1 MHIIRG
7 VNVFPS
13 TIDAIIQKYNHIGE
27 YRVISSTINS
37 MEEIMLN
44 VELNDHTVESKI
56 INSLTD
62 DLSSSLNLRIPIT
75 VVPEGTYEKFE
86 FKSKRWIK
94 E

>member
-1 MHIIRG
+1 
-7 VNVFPS
+7 
-13 TIDAIIQKYNHIGE
+13 
-27 YRVISSTINS
+27 
-37 MEEIMLN
+37 MLN

>member
-1 MHIIRG
+1 
-7 VNVFPS
+7 
-13 TIDAIIQKYNHIGE
+13 
-27 YRVISSTINS
+27 

-62 DLSSSLNLRIPIT
+62 DLSSNLNLRIPIT
-75 VVPEGTYEKFE
+75 VVPEGTYKKFE